1 MIQLSRLRVTNL
13 LTGMYFIEGSVG
25 FKHLFLSCFF
35 VLVLSHFLLLCF
47 FFCVFF
53 FVPNL
58 PFSTP
63 SSSPMEFSID
73 AATKIKF
80 YGERH
85 LHSFISHQ
93 FSGIF
98 FFSQNILSSFLFFFC
113 SQTSSLKTILGSTF
127 GGLNLVARTRQFSSF
142 ILVVGQII
150 SATEFEPRHAIVI
163 QNKDEIMI
171 PLLLEKIPA
180 PQGGKDALESLS
192 PEQQR
197 FVKAFRSMQLEST
210 LLGVLVI
217 QIKPQ
222 LERLLNLPNDGLTK
236 EILLTQKLMKLFIE
250 YQIPSDMLSYDG
262 EENVPLERQL
272 TKVKEYVKKMEEM
285 IEKTKEKQLGDA
297 KQRQEYRK
305 AQPDYSQTTVVS
317 VTNTFSNF
325 FGGGSSSSQKGGHIA
340 GGGSSGS
347 VGGVSGGP
355 AGGDDGSPVLPQ
367 EESHLYSVD
376 GGEDDLPDCLRTSF
390 GEVLGEEIDYTKIPI
405 DVDKRLGTMG
415 RENSMR
421 PTIIHLSDDWT
432 KKSQTTLLSK
442 PTARSFPVDDQRVA
456 RNSAF
461 DLLDALTK
469 SGELSVRDASLHVI
483 MAATHYFDKSLVD
496 TIVQDSINPIE
507 KLEKTTLMVAGI
519 IHNKRIE
526 ELVRPEQVKRLRED
540 SAIEFEG
547 DF

>member
-1 MIQLSRLRVTNL
+1 MEEKCPTPLSQSRAPNLR
-13 LTGMYFIEGSVG
+13 TGMLLNFLMLLVSLFLVFDYFIYL
-25 FKHLFLSCFF
+25 LFLT
-35 VLVLSHFLLLCF
+35 
-47 FFCVFF
+47 
-53 FVPNL
+53 
-58 PFSTP
+58 FSF
-63 SSSPMEFSID
+63 SPMEFSID

-80 YGERH
+80 YGDRH

-93 FSGIF
+93 FS
-98 FFSQNILSSFLFFFC
+98 
-113 SQTSSLKTILGSTF
+113 GSTF

-142 ILVVGQII
+142 ILVIGQII
-150 SATEFEPRHAIVI
+150 SATEFEPRHAIIV
-163 QNKDEIMI
+163 QNKDEVMI
-171 PLLLEKIPA
+171 PLLLEKIPP

-222 LERLLNLPNDGLTK
+222 LERLLNLPYDGLTK
-236 EILLTQKLMKLFIE
+236 EIALTQKLMKLFID

-262 EENVPLERQL
+262 EEDTPLADQIA
-272 TKVKEYVKKMEEM
+272 KVKDYVKKMEEM
-285 IEKTKEKQLGDA
+285 IERTKGKQLADA

-305 AQPDYSQTTVVS
+305 AQSDYVSTTVVN
-317 VTNTFSNF
+317 VTTTFSNF
-325 FGGGSSSSQKGGHIA
+325 FGGGSSSSSSAGKGGHIA
-340 GGGSSGS
+340 GGVSGS

-355 AGGDDGSPVLPQ
+355 AGGDDESPVSPQ
-367 EESHLYSVD
+367 EASGSDALRFSVE
-376 GGEDDLPDCLRTSF
+376 EDDMECLRTSF
-390 GEVLGEEIDYTKIPI
+390 GEFVGEEIDYTQIPI

-421 PTIIHLSDDWT
+421 PTIIHLGQNWS
-432 KKSQTTLLSK
+432 KKSQLSLLASPVTK
-442 PTARSFPVDDQRVA
+442 SFPNDDQRVA

-469 SGELSVRDASLHVI
+469 SGELSIRDASLHVI
-483 MAATHYFDKSLVD
+483 MASTHYFDKSLVD

-507 KLEKTTLMVAGI
+507 KLEKTTLMVAGVV
-519 IHNKRIE
+519 HDKRIE

-540 SAIEFEG
+540 AAIDFDG